1 LESRHRR
8 FPIGL
13 DKSPP
18 VCNYLGMN
26 THSKCLP
33 AAIAALAVLLS
44 ACASASDNGR
54 SFGSSSC
61 AAPGDAVTAEAV
73 TQYLKGLTPKPQ
85 RFLIQSSGDSALP
98 DAAREVLQNTGPT
111 YLFPGDTA
119 KQQTVLAMLTEKGP
133 FPTLLV
139 LYGGMEPA
147 DGGRAVV
154 RLSGRYTTGES
165 VGPAPS
171 KALYFDCKEKQWTF
185 ASSADQKTT

>member
-1 LESRHRR
+1 M
-8 FPIGL
+8 
-13 DKSPP
+13 K
-18 VCNYLGMN
+18 

-61 AAPGDAVTAEAV
+61 AAPGDPVTAEAV
-73 TQYLKGLTPKPQ
+73 NQYLKDLTPKPQ
-85 RFLIQSSGDSALP
+85 RFLVQSTGDSALP
-98 DAAREVLQNTGPT
+98 DAGREVLQNTGPT
-111 YLFPGDTA
+111 YLFPEDTA

-139 LYGGMEPA
+139 LYGGTEPA
-147 DGGRAVV
+147 EGGRAVV
-154 RLSGRYTTGES
+154 HLGGRFTTGDNP
-165 VGPAPS
+165 GPAPS
-171 KALYFDCKEKQWTF
+171 KALYFECKDNQWSF

>member
-1 LESRHRR
+1 M
-8 FPIGL
+8 
-13 DKSPP
+13 K
-18 VCNYLGMN
+18 

-61 AAPGDAVTAEAV
+61 AAPGDPVTAEAV
-73 TQYLKGLTPKPQ
+73 TQYLKNLTPKPQ
-85 RFLIQSSGDSALP
+85 RFLVQSTGDSALP
-98 DAAREVLQNTGPT
+98 DAGREVLQNTGPT
-111 YLFPGDTA
+111 YLFPEDTA
-119 KQQTVLAMLTEKGP
+119 KQATVVAMLMEKGP

-139 LYGGMEPA
+139 LYGGTEPA

-154 RLSGRYTTGES
+154 HLSGRFTTGDNP
-165 VGPAPS
+165 GPAPTR
-171 KALYFDCKEKQWTF
+171 ALYFECKDNQWSF

>member
-1 LESRHRR
+1 
-8 FPIGL
+8 
-13 DKSPP
+13 
-18 VCNYLGMN
+18 
-26 THSKCLP
+26 
-33 AAIAALAVLLS
+33 
-44 ACASASDNGR
+44 
-54 SFGSSSC
+54 
-61 AAPGDAVTAEAV
+61 VTAEAV

-98 DAAREVLQNTGPT
+98 DAAREGLQNTGPT